1 VRIQQKSSGKT
12 IGFAP
17 RNVLNLD
24 GLMSCHGWQFVK
36 IDDIIVPRG
45 DHFLLFFPAIRPS
58 LLPVALIT
66 FFFFLNLGLYNEI
79 FLPLGL

>member
-24 GLMSCHGWQFVK
+24 GLMSCHVMAGN
-36 IDDIIVPRG
+36 
-45 DHFLLFFPAIRPS
+45 LLKLTI
-58 LLPVALIT
+58 
-66 FFFFLNLGLYNEI
+66 
-79 FLPLGL
+79 